1 MSVTFPISSELLEAD
16 RVRVDAPASVH
27 RPHRDRRWNWF
38 VGALVLWSVW
48 ASGIGRGEITNARG
62 WPLLRRFFVAAVH
75 PELSATFLRRVL
87 DAALTTAAYAV
98 LGTIASVALGGVLGI
113 LISETWWRDPMTGRK
128 PGRMA
133 IATYALLRAVNGLV
147 RGVHEGV
154 WALVFVIVLGLNP
167 LVAVLAIALPYGAI
181 TATVYASLIDQTAGG
196 AFRALRATGTPRL
209 PALIYGVIPL
219 TLGDLV
225 SYAFYRLE
233 CSIRAGVILGMIGAG
248 GLGFELS
255 QSFQSLAYHE
265 MWTLIAALIILSA
278 LANAWSS
285 TLRRR
290 SSGSTPRI
298 RVRRSLVIAAAL
310 AALSWWHLHINVST
324 LWSRRTA
331 DQFAFLRDHSWPP
344 RGPAD
349 GWLSL
354 GRAAE
359 QTVQIAVLALVIAS
373 TLGALTAMV
382 AARRSRHPVARV
394 VGSVMRG
401 LLLLSRSIP
410 SPVWALLML
419 FVLLPGIVPA
429 AAALGMYTYGVLGRL
444 MAEVVENAD
453 PRPSDALRRSGA
465 SSTSAFAYGVVPLVR
480 SRFAALS
487 LYRWEVATRETI
499 VIGIVGSTGLG
510 RILERQ
516 RVGLDYRAMVT
527 TIAAMVVLTL
537 IGDIISRRIQRRLR

>member
-1 MSVTFPISSELLEAD
+1 MSVTFPVSSELVEAD
-16 RVRVDAPASVH
+16 RVHLAVPGTTH
-27 RPHRDRRWNWF
+27 RPLRDGRWGWF
-38 VGALVLWSVW
+38 VGIVIAWSVW
-48 ASGIGRGEITNARG
+48 SSGIGRTAVTNARG

-75 PELSATFLRRVL
+75 PELSTTFLRRVL
-87 DAALTTAAYAV
+87 DAAFTTTAYAV
-98 LGTIASVALGGVLGI
+98 LGTIASIAIGMVLGVL
-113 LISETWWRDPMTGRK
+113 LSETWWRYPMTGGR
-128 PGRMA
+128 PGRIG
-133 IATYALLRAVNGLV
+133 IAVYAGLRGVNGLV

-154 WALVFVIVLGLNP
+154 WALVFVIMLGLNP

-196 AFRALRATGTPRL
+196 PYRALRATGTRRL
-209 PALIYGVIPL
+209 PALVYGVIPL

-255 QSFQSLAYHE
+255 QSFQSLAYNE
-265 MWTLIAALIILSA
+265 MWTLIGALIILSA
-278 LANAWSS
+278 LADAWSS
-285 TLRRR
+285 RLRHRAG
-290 SSGSTPRI
+290 SSPRT
-298 RVRRSLVIAAAL
+298 RVRRSIVVAFAL
-310 AALSWWHLHINVST
+310 SALSWWHLRIQPST
-324 LWSRRTA
+324 LWSRRTI
-331 DQFAFLRDHSWPP
+331 DQVEFLGARSWPP
-344 RGPAD
+344 RPPAD

-354 GRAAE
+354 ARAAG

-382 AARRSRHPVARV
+382 AARRSRHRISRF
-394 VGSVMRG
+394 VGAVMRG
-401 LLLLSRSIP
+401 LLLVSRSIP

-429 AAALGMYTYGVLGRL
+429 AAALGMYTYGILGRL

-453 PRPSDALRRSGA
+453 PQPSDSLRRSGA
-465 SSTSAFAYGVVPLVR
+465 SSASSFAYGVVPLVR

-499 VIGIVGSTGLG
+499 VIGVVGSTGLG

-516 RVGLDYRAMVT
+516 RVGLDYRSMVT
-527 TIAAMVVLTL
+527 TIAAMVALTL
-537 IGDIISRRIQRRLR
+537 VGDVISRRIQRRLC